1 MRDWQMRLS
10 RPILAF
16 CLFVLVAGVARA
28 NVTLK
33 IGVRNPSKFQEQETV
48 VRKLLPSGITPAQ
61 VLDAAGLDVVY
72 DEEAQQYAV
81 TKKIQLKPEEQK
93 TFEIRLQDIWLI
105 DAAEVARLKRQA
117 GEKADKLAGKKYEAQ
132 ANELKARIDQNLATV
147 LQRQE
152 AAMVPK
158 VAPADHISA
167 YNSNKAL
174 IGIVNDDLTALEK
187 LLQVLAGETTV
198 SHGLKEG
205 MPPNIGTI
213 WKVIFIIISFVG
225 VISVVFFVIWSVQ
238 LKKIRAVEKEEG
250 LAGGGA
256 G

>member
-1 MRDWQMRLS
+1 MKDWQMRMS
-10 RPILAF
+10 RPFLAL
-16 CLFVLVAGVARA
+16 CLVVLVGGVAQA

-33 IGVRNPSKFQEQETV
+33 IGVRNPSTFQEQETV
-48 VRKLLPSGITPAQ
+48 VRKLLPTGITPAH

-72 DEEAQQYAV
+72 DEQAEQYAV
-81 TKKIQLKPEEQK
+81 TKKVLLKPEESK
-93 TFEIRLQDIWLI
+93 TFEIQLQDIWLI
-105 DAAEVARLKRQA
+105 DVGEVEKLKQQAAE
-117 GEKADKLAGKKYEAQ
+117 KAEKLAGKKYEPQ

-147 LQRQE
+147 LERQE

-174 IGIVNDDLTALEK
+174 IGLVNDDLTALEK

-198 SHGLKEG
+198 RHGLKEG

-213 WKVIFIIISFVG
+213 WKVIFIIISFIG
-225 VISVVFFVIWSVQ
+225 VISVVFFVIWSMQ